1 MWPFSKIEELK
12 LLNNS
17 KQKRIESLIAD
28 VKQLQSNFDSLDIDK
43 KIYED
48 NVEDEIERQVAMR
61 IAQDTKNLRI
71 LIEEQHQEFQDTVIR
86 LKSENIELKKIIT
99 DIEHGK

>member
-1 MWPFSKIEELK
+1 MWPFSKIDELK

-17 KQKRIESLIAD
+17 KQKRIEFL
-28 VKQLQSNFDSLDIDK
+28 KEELKKLQSNMESLDIDK

-48 NVEDEIERQVAMR
+48 KVEDEIERQVAIR
-61 IAQDTKNLRI
+61 IAQDSKNLRI

>member
-1 MWPFSKIEELK
+1 MWPFSEIEELK